1 MVVNTVVSKDMER
14 KIIILLTLVLIVI
27 GMTSCVRSSGNTP
40 GVMDETRATPK
51 EKPAVLEEEYDQ
63 PTVSKMDSIA
73 HALGCM
79 FAPDTCQAKKDLG
92 NTEEGKQ

>member
-1 MVVNTVVSKDMER
+1 MER
-14 KIIILLTLVLIVI
+14 KIIILLTFVLIVI
-27 GMTSCVRSSGNTP
+27 GVTSCTNPTSNTP
-40 GVMDETRATPK
+40 GVMDNTRETPK
-51 EKPAVLEEEYDQ
+51 EKPIVSTVTEEDVPV
-63 PTVSKMDSIA
+63 PTVSNLGGIA

>member
-1 MVVNTVVSKDMER
+1 
-14 KIIILLTLVLIVI
+14 
-27 GMTSCVRSSGNTP
+27 
-40 GVMDETRATPK
+40 MDETRATPK